1 MFRADVE
8 RCLSVNG
15 RAVRRGRIVTL
26 YKIGSMAAT
35 RENVP
40 CGIFSSGGRV
50 DAESPRI
57 HMEEQKFGNDVCLLL
72 DAVEVLQAPQFSPC
86 RPA

>member
-57 HMEEQKFGNDVCLLL
+57 HIGRAEVWKRRLPSP

>member
-35 RENVP
+35 HTRERAVRDL
-40 CGIFSSGGRV
+40 FVGGQSR
-50 DAESPRI
+50 
-57 HMEEQKFGNDVCLLL
+57 
-72 DAVEVLQAPQFSPC
+72 C
-86 RPA
+86 RKS

>member
-40 CGIFSSGGRV
+40 CGLDVRAAILL
-50 DAESPRI
+50 ENPPR
-57 HMEEQKFGNDVCLLL
+57 
-72 DAVEVLQAPQFSPC
+72 C
-86 RPA
+86 RAAWW